1 MSALTNDEE
10 APLLTKKPPTP
21 LPWRQLLIILFL
33 QLAEPL
39 TSQVI
44 SPFTPQLIRDIGI
57 TNGDESKVG
66 YYVGLMQS
74 LFFLTQAFTVLHWS
88 RLSDHIGRKP
98 VILIGLLGL
107 SISMF
112 AFGLSKT
119 FWSLVLS
126 RALNGALNGNIGVI
140 KSMMAEVT
148 DPSNIALAYSYMP
161 ISWSTGSTVGP
172 MIGGSLSHPAKQFP
186 RLFGSFLFLKEYPYF
201 LPCAIPATFSV
212 IVWFVTYFYLEETLP
227 YPKPILEYL
236 GFHRRSSVKNTT
248 PSATPPPQNNP
259 PPLRSVLTKR
269 VLLSAGNY
277 ATLSLM
283 DIAFRSIQP
292 LYLSTP
298 ITLGGLGFSP
308 ARIGLILS
316 ITGILNGIFQVA
328 FFARIHNRFGSKRTF
343 LVGVMSGFPAVLSLP
358 VANYYARVDG
368 GLSNRVWAILW
379 VQVAVSVLTG
389 LSYGSVFIFLTS
401 AAPRSSLGA
410 VNGLSQMTVSIVR
423 AIGPSVANSMFSLS
437 MEEPLPVIGANLVY
451 VVLVGIVIMA
461 TAAGSLLPARA
472 WNHD

>member
-1 MSALTNDEE
+1 
-10 APLLTKKPPTP
+10 
-21 LPWRQLLIILFL
+21 
-33 QLAEPL
+33 
-39 TSQVI
+39 
-44 SPFTPQLIRDIGI
+44 
-57 TNGDESKVG
+57 
-66 YYVGLMQS
+66 
-74 LFFLTQAFTVLHWS
+74 
-88 RLSDHIGRKP
+88 
-98 VILIGLLGL
+98 
-107 SISMF
+107 
-112 AFGLSKT
+112 
-119 FWSLVLS
+119 
-126 RALNGALNGNIGVI
+126 
-140 KSMMAEVT
+140 
-148 DPSNIALAYSYMP
+148 
-161 ISWSTGSTVGP
+161 

-212 IVWFVTYFYLEETLP
+212 IVWFVTYFYLEEVGIIIFVFLPSSVANVLRAFQTLP

-389 LSYGSVFIFLTS
+389 LSYGELLFLLLPSNSTDHHPLLGSVFIFLTS